1 MDRWRDRPCRWRNRC
16 RALVVRQ
23 NWSPNSAHPL
33 YYTVILLYT
42 LTPTRTLY
50 PYAFY
55 VTPTRNLLN
64 SIRDVTKEAAAALL
78 ASRRTADDQ
87 GSSSDNVSLG
97 TLTTVLALLSF
108 LALPYCILG
117 SYYYTVSSAMA
128 IYGIA
133 LGIALLLAQVIDS
146 QPVGAGL
153 GQAKKFITI

>member
-1 MDRWRDRPCRWRNRC
+1 VDRWRDRPCRWRNRC

-55 VTPTRNLLN
+55 VTPTRTLLN

-87 GSSSDNVSLG
+87 GSSSDNVSQG
-97 TLTTVLALLSF
+97 IFIINFPTIVVALLSF
-108 LALPYCILG
+108 LALSFAILG
-117 SYYYTVSSAMA
+117 WHSVSSA

-133 LGIALLLAQVIDS
+133 LGIALLARAAHEVMTVS
-146 QPVGAGL
+146 P
-153 GQAKKFITI
+153 

>member
-1 MDRWRDRPCRWRNRC
+1 M
-16 RALVVRQ
+16 
-23 NWSPNSAHPL
+23 
-33 YYTVILLYT
+33 
-42 LTPTRTLY
+42 
-50 PYAFY
+50 
-55 VTPTRNLLN
+55 
-64 SIRDVTKEAAAALL
+64 L

-97 TLTTVLALLSF
+97 TLTTVFKLLSF

-117 SYYYTVSSAMA
+117 SYYYSVSSAMA

-133 LGIALLLAQVIDS
+133 LGIALLSAQVIDS